1 MSNFSLL
8 EFFAKHKTAANL
20 LMVFLIV
27 SGLLSLQRLNR
38 QLFPD
43 LNVEIIVISVFW
55 AGASAEDVD
64 KNIAQTLV
72 PV

>member
-1 MSNFSLL
+1 MNNFSLL
-8 EFFAKHKTAANL
+8 RFFAKHKTAANL

-43 LNVEIIVISVFW
+43 LNVEIIVISTNYR
-55 AGASAEDVD
+55 GISLLIGPS
-64 KNIAQTLV
+64 NGI
-72 PV
+72 